1 MSKFEDM
8 KWKLTFMALV
18 VLLLQGSLI
27 AQFLQVSDNQRF
39 LVTSEGEPFFWL
51 GDTGWEMLHRL
62 DRQEMEHYMRD
73 RAGKGFTVIQTVIVS
88 EINGLTF
95 PNREGHLPFVDFN
108 PGAPVE
114 DYFALVDY
122 AIAKA
127 EEMGLV
133 LALLPTWHRYVLPG
147 SHPLENDQAVFD
159 PANAYAYGLFLG
171 QRYKDAPNIV
181 WVLGGD
187 WPAGPQK
194 EIWDALALGLEDG
207 EEGAHLKTYHPRGQ
221 QTSSTWLHQSEWL
234 DFNMVQTGHQ
244 APSFN
249 VYDWISNDYYL
260 TPAKPVINGEPSYE
274 EIGIWFNP
282 ANPRHGDYE
291 IRKQAYWS
299 VFAGAFG
306 HTYGN
311 NNIWQMNNEDD
322 ADRIWPNR
330 TWDQALDSPGA
341 GQLIHLR
348 RLMES
353 RPFLTR
359 IPDQELLPGDNPSH
373 ASDHIRVTRD
383 GTSGLSDATYI
394 MAYTPYYKSFKI
406 NTSVIPG
413 SLLKVWWYNPQ
424 TGHAYPQGIIENDGT
439 LEFSNW
445 NTLIREGMGG
455 PDWVVVIDDALA
467 GYKAPGR

>member
-1 MSKFEDM
+1 M
-8 KWKLTFMALV
+8 KRKIFLLIMAA
-18 VLLLQGSLI
+18 LLLQTSVN
-27 AQFLQVSDNQRF
+27 AQLLKISDNQRF

-88 EINGLTF
+88 EIDGLTF
-95 PNREGHLPFVDFN
+95 PNREGNLPFKDFS
-108 PGAPVE
+108 PEEPVE
-114 DYFALVDY
+114 NYFALVDY
-122 AIAKA
+122 AVAQA
-127 EEMGLV
+127 EQMGLI
-133 LALLPTWHRYVLPG
+133 LALLPTWGRYVTPG

-159 PANAYAYGLFLG
+159 TTSAYSYGLFLG
-171 QRYKDAPNIV
+171 ERYKDSPNIV

-194 EIWDALALGLEDG
+194 EIWDAMARGLEEG
-207 EEGAHLKTYHPRGQ
+207 EEGKHLMTYHPRGQ
-221 QTSSTWLHQSEWL
+221 QTSSSWLHQSEWL

-249 VYDWISNDYYL
+249 VYDWISNDYHL
-260 TPAKPVINGEPSYE
+260 TPAKPVVNGEPSYE

-282 ANPRHGDYE
+282 ANPRHDDYE

-311 NNIWQMNNEDD
+311 NNIWQMNNDEGSG
-322 ADRIWPNR
+322 RIWPNR
-330 TWDQALDSPGA
+330 TWDKALNSPGA

-348 RLMES
+348 RLLES
-353 RPFLTR
+353 RPFLSR
-359 IPDQELLPGDNPSH
+359 IPDQDLLIGENPSH
-373 ASDHIRVTRD
+373 ATDHIRVTRD
-383 GTSGLSDATYI
+383 GTVGESDATYI

-413 SLLKVWWYNPQ
+413 ASLKVWWYNPQ
-424 TGHAYPQGIIENDGT
+424 TGYAFPQGIMENNGAF
-439 LEFSNW
+439 EFSNW
-445 NTLIREGMGG
+445 NTLIKEGMGG
-455 PDWVVVIDDALA
+455 PDWVVVIDDLSA
-467 GYKAPGR
+467 GYEAPGR